1 MRNDVRENVYSHNI
15 SKVLVLL
22 FQYITEISK
31 TLQHVLNSAL
41 SYLLVFGVPIRDA

>member
-1 MRNDVRENVYSHNI
+1 MRNDVRENMYSHNI

-22 FQYITEISK
+22 FQYITEILNTSR
-31 TLQHVLNSAL
+31 HILNSAL